1 MPTSFDALI
10 HGFQE
15 ALSWEYAP
23 AIQYTRHA
31 GLFDERGLRN
41 HFMKRVGKELHK
53 HAMEE
58 MEHAQILSYWIPLLG
73 IAAHGHPAVPAIYVA
88 DVTSDILSAGRL
100 DYRKM
105 LVADLKG
112 EIDAI
117 ARYTGLRAVVGSLA
131 WPKARKQLIKDLD
144 RIIEVEQEHARDLRG
159 WLAKMEG

>member
-58 MEHAQILSYWIPLLG
+58 MEHAQILSD
-73 IAAHGHPAVPAIYVA
+73 IARNATKPNVFQGEVISESPDWTNRLAAI
-88 DVTSDILSAGRL
+88 
-100 DYRKM
+100 K
-105 LVADLKG
+105 
-112 EIDAI
+112 EIDNVKGVVQKQKSVEVHMSKTQTLIVNLLPEEQRKLPDKKPEEIEAEFI
-117 ARYTGLRAVVGSLA
+117 A
-131 WPKARKQLIKDLD
+131 KFEK
-144 RIIEVEQEHARDLRG
+144 EQED
-159 WLAKMEG
+159 